1 MKQDLPEKER
11 IYHFFDSGRFT
22 PSRCYEAKVTDII
35 PYSQEYY
42 IVNAFNSIYD
52 CEMPMTL
59 QDILKEKHED
69 NPELYAETTDFFV
82 GCSIPE
88 YDTNIIWFTRTPYG
102 EWFSMDI
109 QSCWQSGTLDIDGSL
124 YKRGKRLFEE
134 TYPSENYDD
143 HTQKGF
149 SDKYKINN

>member
-1 MKQDLPEKER
+1 MKQDLPEIGK
-11 IYHFFDSGRFT
+11 IYRFFDDGITT
-22 PSRCYEAKVTDII
+22 PSRCYEAKVEGIL
-35 PYSQEYY
+35 PYSQEHFVDTYD
-42 IVNAFNSIYD
+42 SEYD
-52 CEMPMTL
+52 CLMPETL

-134 TYPSENYDD
+134 VYPSDNYDD
-143 HTQKGF
+143 YTQKGF

>member
-1 MKQDLPEKER
+1 MKTTIPEKER
-11 IYHFFDSGRFT
+11 IYYFFDSGRFT
-22 PSRCYEAKVTDII
+22 PSQCYEAKVTDII

-42 IVNAFNSIYD
+42 IVNAFNSRYD

-102 EWFSMDI
+102 EWFSMNI
-109 QSCWQSGTLDIDGSL
+109 QSCWQSGQLDIDGNL
-124 YKRGKRLFEE
+124 YKRNKRSFEKGH
-134 TYPSENYDD
+134 PSRHYDD

-149 SDKYKINN
+149 SNK